1 MEWLRWLGDLSPTAL
16 LVIAIWIIAKHI
28 IIPMLRSHRET
39 VERMAES
46 HQKEAEALAASL
58 DENTEAVKM
67 AIEHNET
74 IIRNHLS
81 RQEKT
86 WEAVKEELINV
97 RDSVNTMNNRR
108 RLIDGK
114 RRSGL
119 DSRR

>member
-16 LVIAIWIIAKHI
+16 LVIAIWIIAKYI
-28 IIPMLRSHRET
+28 VIPVLHSHRET

-46 HQKEAEALAASL
+46 HEQEAEALAASL

-81 RQEKT
+81 REEEK
-86 WEAVKEELINV
+86 WETVKKELINV

-108 RLIDGK
+108 RLVD